1 MSTKSTLEG
10 KILIAMPN
18 LLDPNFYRTVV
29 LIVEHDDEGALGL
42 VLNRVSAL
50 TTQEL
55 CINQGVIWRG
65 RNEQVRVGG
74 PVQPTSLWILHR
86 MEREGEDSTPISAD
100 CYLTTSLEGLGD
112 VAEAEG
118 EGRRIFAGY
127 SGWGDAQLD
136 DEVREGIWLVAD
148 PDGTLIFE
156 AGAGSLW
163 EEALRKVG
171 VDPGM
176 LVVGPNT
183 TLQ

>member
-1 MSTKSTLEG
+1 M
-10 KILIAMPN
+10 
-18 LLDPNFYRTVV
+18 
-29 LIVEHDDEGALGL
+29 GL

-86 MEREGEDSTPISAD
+86 MERSGEDSTPIAES

-112 VAEAEG
+112 VADAEG
-118 EGRRIFAGY
+118 TGRRIFAGY
-127 SGWGDAQLD
+127 SGWGEGQLEE
-136 DEVREGIWLVAD
+136 EVREGVWLVSD
-148 PDGTLIFE
+148 VDESLIFE
-156 AGAGSLW
+156 AGASSLW
-163 EEALRKVG
+163 ESALRLVG

-176 LVVGPNT
+176 LVVGPNS